1 MSGCIYVWPNVSKSR
16 TLRTSD
22 DCFSTPEAEN
32 NHCYWNPT
40 KALISFWSR
49 WHKRLDVQQLNLPSG
64 KYYLNCN
71 IFLTFQWHEQL
82 FTEQILKLYNES
94 RLAPTK
100 ERSKGVPWRRG
111 LRQPMEICN
120 GTLGCGATKK
130 KNGVP
135 YVLMKNPGCF
145 LRGIFAMNLSKSPQ
159 NNWCSIIIAEKYP
172 KQLGFFSSLL
182 WRMGSYQL
190 CLMSHAFLGEHDS
203 KMSSCEEDGGHLTDM
218 MEPKTQN
225 VEWFHSKSHHLRN
238 KV

>member
-1 MSGCIYVWPNVSKSR
+1 MAWTALHR
-16 TLRTSD
+16 TN
-22 DCFSTPEAEN
+22 PE
-32 NHCYWNPT
+32 T
-40 KALISFWSR
+40 LQRISFGTNQGTFKGCTMKARLKTTHGNLQWNLGMWS
-49 WHKRLDVQQLNLPSG
+49 
-64 KYYLNCN
+64 
-71 IFLTFQWHEQL
+71 HE
-82 FTEQILKLYNES
+82 
-94 RLAPTK
+94 
-100 ERSKGVPWRRG
+100 
-111 LRQPMEICN
+111 
-120 GTLGCGATKK
+120 K

-145 LRGIFAMNLSKSPQ
+145 LRGIFAMNLSKSPK
-159 NNWCSIIIAEKYP
+159 NNWCSIIIAEQYP